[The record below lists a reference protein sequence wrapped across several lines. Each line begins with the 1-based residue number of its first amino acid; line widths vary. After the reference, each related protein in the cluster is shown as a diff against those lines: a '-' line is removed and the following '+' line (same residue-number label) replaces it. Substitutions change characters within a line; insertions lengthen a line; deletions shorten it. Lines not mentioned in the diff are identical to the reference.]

1 MAVRRPLD
9 VRRELLE
16 EFERCARI
24 TEYLA
29 NVIPA
34 NIWNVDPPGGDG
46 RPVGRGG
53 GRSIAAI
60 VAHIHGIRRTFAKL
74 AGVDPA
80 PAALDR
86 NGVTRAEAVRALRE
100 SRTALTGLFSSAF
113 DQGRGRIPKLPRR
126 TVNMMLY
133 VIQHDAH
140 HRGQISMIARAL
152 GHEFSKDDVMRIWGW
167 KKLP

>member
-9 VRRELLE
+9 VGRELLE

-29 NVIPA
+29 NVIPTK
-34 NIWNVDPPGGDG
+34 IWNVDPPGGDARPTG
-46 RPVGRGG
+46 RG

-60 VAHIHGIRRTFAKL
+60 VAHVHGVRRTFAKL
-74 AGVDPA
+74 GGVDPA
-80 PAALDR
+80 PPALDR
-86 NGVTRAEAVRALRE
+86 NGVTRPDAVRALRD
-100 SRTALTGLFSSAF
+100 SRKALTDLFSAAF
-113 DQGRGRIPKLPRR
+113 DQGRGRIPGLPRR

-133 VIQHDAH
+133 LIQHDAH
-140 HRGQISMIARAL
+140 HRGQISMLAREL
-152 GHEFSKDDVMRIWGW
+152 GHEFSKEDVMRIWGW